1 MPNGN
6 KDYQDWKVSS
16 AEFRGFMKAKLED
29 IECKLDICTERN
41 NKQDITI
48 GKLENRATATE
59 VKGGIW
65 GFLGGVAGG
74 FLAMF
79 LR

>member
-6 KDYQDWKVSS
+6 KDYQDWKVGQ
-16 AEFRGFMKAKLED
+16 AKFQGFMKAKLED
-29 IECKLDICTERN
+29 IEKSINDLCGDTKI
-41 NKQDITI
+41 QD
-48 GKLENRATATE
+48 GRLNKLENRATATE

-79 LR
+79 LK

>member
-16 AEFRGFMKAKLED
+16 AEFRGFIKAKLED
-29 IECKLDICTERN
+29 IEGKLDICTARN
-41 NKQDITI
+41 DKQDITI

-79 LR
+79 LK

>member
-1 MPNGN
+1 MPNGD
-6 KDYQDWKVSS
+6 KDYQDWKVGQ

-29 IECKLDICTERN
+29 IEESVTALCDG
-41 NKQDITI
+41 NKTQDKRL

-59 VKGGIW
+59 VKGGIF
-65 GFLGGVAGG
+65 GFLGGLVGG

-79 LR
+79 AR